1 MLFAEAETRTS
12 AGGKPSGDRCSVA
25 ETLRVG
31 PERVVVMSA
40 VLRDQITDTR
50 QGFGKRQGA
59 GREAAR
65 IRLPRQGH
73 GLGSRLPLDP
83 GCWD

>member
-40 VLRDQITDTR
+40 VLRDQIPDTR
-50 QGFGKRQGA
+50 QGFGKSKGQG
-59 GREAAR
+59 E
-65 IRLPRQGH
+65 RLRGYASPDRATVWG
-73 GLGSRLPLDP
+73 PDFP
-83 GCWD
+83 